1 MEEEPILKKVKHKSD
16 EEIREEAKKEFEREQ
31 AIKEQ
36 TKLELQ
42 KQEEKENESK
52 NKRRKV
58 GSIILRIFLVLL
70 FLFILFETV
79 MGVLDMQRLNDDKE
93 PIWYISTKTEK
104 NKNGE
109 ETIYDLGLY
118 VIIKTT
124 EGNETKTILRPFFL
138 R

>member
-1 MEEEPILKKVKHKSD
+1 MEEEPILKKVVHKTED
-16 EEIREEAKKEFEREQ
+16 EIREEAKQEFEKEQ

-36 TKLELQ
+36 SKLELQ
-42 KQEEKENESK
+42 KQEEKENKTK
-52 NKRRKV
+52 NKKRKV
-58 GSIILRIFLVLL
+58 VNIIFRVFFVLL
-70 FLFILFETV
+70 FLFVLFETI
-79 MGVLDMQRLNDDKE
+79 MGVLGMQRLNEDKE
-93 PIWYISTKTEK
+93 PIWYISSKTEK

-109 ETIYDLGLY
+109 EIVYDLGLY

>member
-93 PIWYISTKTEK
+93 PMWYISTKTEK
-104 NKNGE
+104 NENGE